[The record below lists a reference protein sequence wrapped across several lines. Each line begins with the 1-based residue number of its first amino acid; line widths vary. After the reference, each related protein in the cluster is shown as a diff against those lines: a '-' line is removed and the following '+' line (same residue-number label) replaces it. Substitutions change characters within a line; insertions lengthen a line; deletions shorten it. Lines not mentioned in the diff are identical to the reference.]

1 MTPIFGSYSICLL
14 SRSKIDIYWLWHRRL
29 SHLSYKNINKM
40 VTLDLVRGFLAFKF
54 PNDLPCAAC
63 EQGKQSRKGHTS
75 IVETNVIE
83 P

>member
-1 MTPIFGSYSICLL
+1 
-14 SRSKIDIYWLWHRRL
+14 
-29 SHLSYKNINKM
+29 M